1 MKQQAGA
8 WDIASGT
15 CLLLLIMKRM
25 LLCKWHTIFFLRQG
39 PLL

>member
-15 CLLLLIMKRM
+15 CLLLLIMKWI